1 MEDLKQTFVLGWDL
15 QGVHVK
21 NLKMFELWETDNIFP
36 VSLSLFIEVLIP
48 ISHQNTDER
57 AKHEVICI
65 KNNLIPDIYLYNYFN
80 KCRHFFK
87 VAFPYCGNI

>member
-15 QGVHVK
+15 QGVLHVK

-57 AKHEVICI
+57 AKHGVICI
-65 KNNLIPDIYLYNYFN
+65 KKKPNT
-80 KCRHFFK
+80 
-87 VAFPYCGNI
+87 